1 MSSWGK
7 TDAYTAAPLWA
18 LLQVNKAPT
27 ITNMGPVDSAAVA
40 LLFENATENDF
51 ITGKTVG
58 LFNYTTSETQSGK
71 IAHTGWVLKSTGKS
85 GSGRNGRVSYE
96 TLVCLTSNT

>member
-1 MSSWGK
+1 MASWGK

-27 ITNMGPVDSAAVA
+27 LTNMGPEDSAAVA
-40 LLFENATENDF
+40 LLFENAAADDF

-58 LFNYTTSETQSGK
+58 LFNYSASETQSGK
-71 IAHTGWVLKSTGKS
+71 VAHSGWVLKSTGS
-85 GSGRNGRVSYE
+85 GGRSGRDSYE
-96 TLVCLTSNT
+96 TLVCLTSNS